1 MPRSLILICCSLLPL
16 LGACASTVKQHEP
29 ARPPASR
36 ISVEEGKKKQQ
47 ALERARRRAQV
58 DAITKVVAEVRGL
71 RLKRQLKVG
80 WIGAKDVKA
89 KARQAIERELGQA
102 YLDGY
107 TEAFS
112 RLGLLPTGYPY
123 VEAMLEILGEQV
135 AGYYDPDAQELFVRH
150 DMPAD
155 EIVLAHEIAHA
166 LQDQHFNLKKLQGD
180 VKLNE
185 DRNFAVTAL
194 IEGDATQVMES
205 YMVKT
210 LNMWRAVK
218 LLGSALRLATMDNAK
233 LDAAPLFIQEGM
245 MRPYLDGWAL
255 VKRLRAL
262 GGQAATDRA
271 FKRPPVSSE
280 QVLHPE
286 KYLAQEAPVEVLAPD
301 LGPALGPGW
310 AVVHEN
316 SLGEFGVSMILR
328 QARLPAK
335 VIGPAARGWGGDRF
349 RMYGHQAS
357 GRKVLLW
364 KTAWD
369 SVQDAGEFVEAYRA
383 AVGGAAQASATGQIR
398 RERRLIRWRWRGKQ
412 VEILDADITDEEATR
427 LLGP

>member
-1 MPRSLILICCSLLPL
+1 MPRSPILICCSLLVL
-16 LGACASTVKQHEP
+16 LSACASTVKQ
-29 ARPPASR
+29 RPPGRPPVPKLSPEEQEKQRRAS
-36 ISVEEGKKKQQ
+36 Q
-47 ALERARRRAQV
+47 RAQRRAQV
-58 DAITKVVAEVRGL
+58 DRIAKVVAKVRGL
-71 RLKRQLKVG
+71 PLKRPLKVG
-80 WIGAKDVKA
+80 WIGAKDVKVR
-89 KARQAIERELGQA
+89 ARRAIERELGQA

-107 TEAFS
+107 TEAFA
-112 RLGLLPTGYPY
+112 RLGLLPPGYPY

-135 AGYYDPDAQELFVRH
+135 AGYYDPDARELFVRH

-155 EIVLAHEIAHA
+155 EIVLAHEIGHA

-180 VKLNE
+180 VKLSE
-185 DRNFAVTAL
+185 DRNFAIAAL

-205 YMVKT
+205 YMIKT
-210 LNMWRAVK
+210 LNMWRAMK
-218 LLGSALRLATMDNAK
+218 LLGSALRMATMDNAK

-245 MRPYLDGWAL
+245 LRPYLDGWAL
-255 VKRLRAL
+255 AKRLRAL
-262 GGQAATDRA
+262 GGQAAMDQA
-271 FKRPPVSSE
+271 FKRPPLSSE

-286 KYLAQEAPVEVLAPD
+286 KYLAREAPVEVPAPD

-310 AVVHEN
+310 ELVHEN

-349 RMYGHQAS
+349 RMYGHEAS
-357 GRKVLLW
+357 GHKVLLW

-369 SVQDAGEFVEAYRA
+369 SEQDAREFFEAYRQS
-383 AVGGAAQASATGQIR
+383 VGGTTEEGSVGQVR
-398 RERRLIRWRWRGKQ
+398 KDKRLIRWRWRGKQ